1 MKGSRRRTAAR
12 ALERA
17 VRGDVL
23 VRDEMMNLYSVDAS
37 MYRVVPDVVVIPRD
51 EDDIIGTVN
60 VAAESNLPVTVR
72 GAGTGLVGNA
82 LNRGIILDMKNIDR
96 IDPDKIGSGIVGVGA
111 GTTIGRLGMVLEGQ
125 GRFFAPNPSVGAFCS
140 IGGMIGCNAGGSRSL
155 KYGSTID
162 NVTRITFIDG
172 RGNRITLPDDED
184 VGRSV
189 LGIASG
195 IQRDRFPRVTKN
207 ASGYRLDAVRTV
219 GDSHR
224 VLIGSEGTLGI
235 VTSAELKTR
244 DIPEYRLLVVMGY
257 GSIRAAL
264 EDCSVIR
271 RTGPAAIEFVD
282 RAILE
287 HIGDAGI
294 DHSTECLLFVEYDE
308 EGHAEPEAA
317 AGSRVVART
326 EDGAEILRWQR
337 YRGSALHYSLKDAGK
352 THRIPHII
360 EDAAVPPERLQDLF
374 AALEG
379 INKRYHTRTITY
391 GHAGDAN
398 IHVRLVSEEGGGIGS
413 VQDIAG
419 EYFGEIVRLGGTMSA
434 EHGDGLARS
443 GFVRMQ
449 YGKRNCQAFADA
461 KRLFDPKGILNPG
474 KIVTA

>member
-1 MKGSRRRTAAR
+1 MKGTAK

-23 VRDEMMNLYSVDAS
+23 VQDEMMNLYSVDAS
-37 MYRVVPDVVVIPRD
+37 MYQVVPDAVVIPRD
-51 EDDIIGTVN
+51 EDDVIGAVN

-72 GAGTGLVGNA
+72 GAGTGLVGGA
-82 LNRGIILDMKNIDR
+82 LNRGIILDMKNLDR
-96 IDPDKIGSGIVGVGA
+96 IGPGGVDVGA
-111 GTTIGRLGMVLEGQ
+111 GATIGRLGMVLEGQ

-140 IGGMIGCNAGGSRSL
+140 VGGMIGCNAGGSRSL
-155 KYGSTID
+155 KYGSMID
-162 NVTRITFIDG
+162 NVARITFIDG
-172 RGNRITLPDDED
+172 RGDRVTLPDDED

-189 LGIASG
+189 LGMASK

-207 ASGYRLDAVRTV
+207 ASGYRLDAVRAI

-224 VLIGSEGTLGI
+224 ILIGSEGTLGI
-235 VTSAELKTR
+235 VTSAELKIR

-257 GSIRAAL
+257 DSIRAAL
-264 EDCSVIR
+264 QDCSIIR
-271 RTGPAAIEFVD
+271 RTNPAAIEFVD
-282 RAILE
+282 RAILA
-287 HIGDAGI
+287 HIDAGI
-294 DHSTECLLFVEYDE
+294 DHATECLLFVEYDE
-308 EGHAEPEAA
+308 EGHPEPET
-317 AGSRVVART
+317 AGRVVART
-326 EDGAEILRWQR
+326 EDDAEILRWQR
-337 YRGSALHYSLKDAGK
+337 YRGSALHYSLKDTGK
-352 THRIPHII
+352 AYRVPHII
-360 EDAAVPPERLQDLF
+360 EDAAVPPERLPDLF

-379 INKRYHTRTITY
+379 INKRHHTRTITY

-398 IHVRLVSEEGGGIGS
+398 IHVRLISEGSIGS

-449 YGKRNCQAFADA
+449 YGERNCQAFADT